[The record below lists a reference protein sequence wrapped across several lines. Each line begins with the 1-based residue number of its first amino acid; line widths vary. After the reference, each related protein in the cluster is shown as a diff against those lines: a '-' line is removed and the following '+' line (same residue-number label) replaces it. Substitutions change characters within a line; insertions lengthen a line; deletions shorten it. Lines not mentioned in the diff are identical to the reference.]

1 MMQQQLWMAY
11 LDSSYFS
18 DRKPYEIL
26 FNPSYGLGDMIFAR
40 TTQFLQKQ
48 NRNEW
53 GGTSWAEPAL
63 FLGRIWRAWCRIEL
77 GRIGR

>member
-1 MMQQQLWMAY
+1 MAY

-48 NRNEW
+48 NRSEW
-53 GGTSWAEPAL
+53 G
-63 FLGRIWRAWCRIEL
+63 RDEL
-77 GRIGR
+77 G